1 MIIDFW
7 LVYQFIKR
15 LTTPFNEWDAFK
27 LGIIDEKGNVLK
39 KRNTL
44 RTSEEKR
51 AFGAYDVMILNMKKL
66 LEKVPG
72 GQSRFSSYAAALF
85 LIREWNHFTEDSL
98 LTESVSD
105 SLIIDSLD
113 SLFVLLDKSNY
124 IKNEEFVNQKNYF
137 FENYFEEDVPTNNVS
152 SGNIAG
158 TGGKGGEPGLTL
170 KQMKDYK
177 RKNKILKRF
186 SQFKED
192 LGDDGELKTKRKVL
206 YKKHVIPTKPSTI
219 GTIRGT

>member
-1 MIIDFW
+1 MFVDLFLI
-7 LVYQFIKR
+7 YQFIKR

-27 LGIIDEKGNVLK
+27 LGIIDAKGNVLR

-44 RTSEEKR
+44 LTNDEKR
-51 AFGAYDVMILNMKKL
+51 AFGAYDLMILNIKKL
-66 LEKVPG
+66 LERIPG
-72 GQSRFSSYAAALF
+72 GQSKFSSYAAALF
-85 LIREWNHFTEDSL
+85 LIKEWNHFTEDSL

-105 SLIIDSLD
+105 SLITDSLD

-124 IKNEEFVNQKNYF
+124 IKNEEFVNQKNHP
-137 FENYFEEDVPTNNVS
+137 FENYFEEDVPTNNVG

-158 TGGKGGEPGLTL
+158 LGVGDQGEPGLTL
-170 KQMKDYK
+170 KQMNNYK
-177 RKNKILKRF
+177 RKKKILKRF

-192 LGDDGELKTKRKVL
+192 LEDDEIKAKRKVL
-206 YKKHVIPTKPSTI
+206 YKKHTIQTKPATV